1 MYNRILVAFDGSEFS
16 KAALIEAS
24 NWIKRHGGSIIMVH
38 AVYFDEEEFTIAPE
52 QREKRFELG
61 KKICYQTRETIS
73 GKYDIE
79 VESIICEGEPSDVI
93 IDLALEKKV
102 ELISMGTFGRKG
114 LKRLLMGSVTSKV
127 VLHAPCDVMVVKRP
141 CSECTGEYKSI
152 LVPFDGSEFSQ
163 KALERACELSKIDNT
178 KITVLYVIP
187 RYEEMIE
194 FLMTES
200 IKRSMIE
207 EAEKILDKAR
217 TIASQKNVTINTIIK
232 EGHVADRIIEIADTN
247 KHDLIVI
254 STYGWSGISK
264 VIMGSTTERVIM
276 NASCPVLVVK

>member
-254 STYGWSGISK
+254 GTYGWSGISK